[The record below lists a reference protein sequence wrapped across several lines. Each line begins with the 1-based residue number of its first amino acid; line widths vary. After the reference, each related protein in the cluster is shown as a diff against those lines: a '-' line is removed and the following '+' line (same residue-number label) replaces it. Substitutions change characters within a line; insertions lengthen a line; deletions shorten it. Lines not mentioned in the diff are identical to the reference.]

1 MREGRLRG
9 REAEVS
15 DYEDNL
21 INKHIKGALTGIS
34 LLEWEEKAV
43 SDSSLGMI
51 QSKKQKPTQNEG
63 TREKRN
69 VKYEANSRR
78 STKLPNLGHQILS
91 SNKSISKSPSSR
103 PIHPFAHFVG
113 SIDDHV
119 HGHLYKLGDTRGLG
133 SERIPEQA

>member
-21 INKHIKGALTGIS
+21 INKHIKGALTGIG
-34 LLEWEEKAV
+34 LLGWEEKVV

-69 VKYEANSRR
+69 VKYEANSMRR
-78 STKLPNLGHQILS
+78 TKLPNLGHQILS

-133 SERIPEQA
+133 SERIPEQV